1 MLKALLET
9 CIVYLVNLNMMTP
22 YYLMKGF
29 YSNFLNEIKI
39 IMLFF

>member
-9 CIVYLVNLNMMTP
+9 CIVYLVNLKMMTP

-29 YSNFLNEIKI
+29 YSNFFKWN
-39 IMLFF
+39 